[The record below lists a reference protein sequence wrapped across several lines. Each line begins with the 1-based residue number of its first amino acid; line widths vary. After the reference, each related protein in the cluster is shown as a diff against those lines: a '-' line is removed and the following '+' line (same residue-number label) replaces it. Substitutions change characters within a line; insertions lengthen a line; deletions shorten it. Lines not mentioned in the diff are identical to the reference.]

1 MPEVFLSGIVPNVL
15 RYALK
20 SCDCF
25 MMATTAQM
33 VKMEQTETIQ
43 RTEQIVKIVQMEKM
57 LRRRMEKMD
66 AAELMVLTEAQAQ
79 PTKMTEPVSEV
90 LVLLMCQ
97 LRRVVGCY
105 LRRCFVLEAA
115 NLGADDVLPGMLP
128 EYADAAWT

>member
-66 AAELMVLTEAQAQ
+66 A
-79 PTKMTEPVSEV
+79 SF
-90 LVLLMCQ
+90 
-97 LRRVVGCY
+97 
-105 LRRCFVLEAA
+105 RCVACVIVDPSHSAFT
-115 NLGADDVLPGMLP
+115 LPQDEQG
-128 EYADAAWT
+128 